1 MASPESSS
9 ASQAGGGDK
18 KKAETINSMLQRLG
32 IEDDEI
38 DDLVF
43 EEDEAAPKE
52 AIKWMALARV
62 HTTNFF
68 SPQTFE
74 QHMRVAWSPAKEIVF
89 NHIEDNLFSVQCF
102 CLGDWL
108 KVDEGGPWLFRQNA
122 VCIAKYDGFA
132 PPESVD
138 LNTFETW
145 IQIHKLPIGYRKEAL
160 IKNLT
165 ERKVG
170 KAKKVEFDVQG
181 MGNFVRV
188 RVELDARKVL
198 ARFVTISRGGQWEFY
213 QIKYEKMPRFCGAC
227 GFMGHTHLKCGS
239 GEFDDDS
246 LKWGEFLKAEWET
259 WHGRGRGAGGFR
271 SAGRPAG
278 FGGGRGRGREQGMAG
293 HGRNHVAPDDPNK
306 ISWRH
311 NALPYIEGNILT
323 EGELDDTGSSPV
335 KNTDMEV
342 EHNNGSDALA
352 KRQLELGDE
361 ENIDG
366 HTGANT
372 DSTSKQPM
380 IVDGS
385 FLKTDSPGIE
395 KENERKRSKK
405 AGADSPLLGSAG
417 SHEESVRSQ

>member
-1 MASPESSS
+1 
-9 ASQAGGGDK
+9 
-18 KKAETINSMLQRLG
+18 
-32 IEDDEI
+32 
-38 DDLVF
+38 
-43 EEDEAAPKE
+43 
-52 AIKWMALARV
+52 
-62 HTTNFF
+62 
-68 SPQTFE
+68 
-74 QHMRVAWSPAKEIVF
+74 MRVAWSPAKEIIF

-108 KVDEGGPWLFRQNA
+108 KVEEGGPWLFRQNA

-132 PPESVD
+132 PPELVD

-160 IKNLT
+160 VKNLT

-188 RVELDARKVL
+188 RVELDVRKVL
-198 ARFVTISRGGQWEFY
+198 ARFITISRGGQREFY

-227 GFMGHTHLKCGS
+227 GFMGHTHMECGS
-239 GEFDDDS
+239 REFDDDS

-293 HGRNHVAPDDPNK
+293 RGRNHVAPDDPNK
-306 ISWRH
+306 VSWRH
-311 NALPYIEGNILT
+311 NALPYFEGNIPT

-342 EHNNGSDALA
+342 EHNTGSDALA
-352 KRQLELGDE
+352 KRRLDLGDD
-361 ENIDG
+361 ENTDG
-366 HTGANT
+366 QAGANT
-372 DSTSKQPM
+372 NSTSKQPM

-385 FLKTDSPGIE
+385 ILKTDLSGIE
-395 KENERKRSKK
+395 KENERKHSKK
-405 AGADSPLLGSAG
+405 AGADSPSLGLAG
-417 SHEESVRSQ
+417 SREESLRSQ